1 MIALMRTIDA
11 VKFSAVE
18 ALLRDA
24 GVETLV
30 FDGAAGSLWRS
41 IIPVRLMVGDDDLA
55 RARRVLHDAGFREA
69 GDGDWDLVGNRA

>member
-1 MIALMRTIDA
+1 MIALMRTVDA

-24 GVETLV
+24 GVETLT

-55 RARRVLHDAGFREA
+55 RARRVLFDAGFREA
-69 GDGDWDLVGNRA
+69 GDGDWDLA